1 MRKEK
6 RNFDALD
13 LEPSVNAVI
22 SQPQNALEQI
32 NKYGTYNIQ
41 PTADSDNSFPKIAQ
55 GLAKEEN
62 RTKMKIEHK
71 KSRDIF

>member
-32 NKYGTYNIQ
+32 NKYGTYEVQ
-41 PTADSDNSFPKIAQ
+41 DTTDTDNC
-55 GLAKEEN
+55 
-62 RTKMKIEHK
+62 R
-71 KSRDIF
+71 